1 MLNKIKSWI
10 YGVLLMLLLFGFILY
25 EAVKSGKNK
34 ERVKQQELVIDNVS
48 KAKESRQ
55 DSGEL
60 SDAERIERMRKRNNH

>member
-10 YGVLLMLLLFGFILY
+10 YGVVLMLLLFGFILY

-34 ERVKQQELVIDNVS
+34 ERVKQQEGVLDNVS

-60 SDAERIERMRKRNNH
+60 SDAERIERMRKRNNY